1 MTRFARLRDL
11 LTRARAAG
19 AIEAARLRL
28 EAGWLCGRMTDDEY
42 WAAVR
47 ECLDAKAFSEEG

>member
-1 MTRFARLRDL
+1 MTRLRDL
-11 LTRARAAG
+11 LTRARAAA
-19 AIEAARLRL
+19 AI

-47 ECLDAKAFSEEG
+47 ECLDAKTFGEEG